1 MKVFVSPFPFRD
13 RILIHDDASEP
24 KIDKNKNYQLV
35 FTTGDVT
42 LKIFKLF
49 YLQNIESYFVIAN
62 MEYFLLKMRIFR
74 NLKFICWKNQKERDL
89 VPKGASMDKNQ
100 SVEKMKAKYCKIEK
114 HLGNKKDLGK
124 GIELSFQ
131 PKMLE
136 SIRSSLESSS
146 LYKSK
151 DMKCH
156 GVFKC
161 LENGR
166 LSLNDFKN
174 DEESQKTIK
183 SLIFAG
189 ILIKKDDSIHLN
201 EVLI

>member
-1 MKVFVSPFPFRD
+1 MKVYVSPFLFRD
-13 RILIHDDASEP
+13 RILVHDNANEP
-24 KIDKNKNYQLV
+24 TIDKNKSYQLV

-42 LKIFKLF
+42 LKMFKLF
-49 YLQNIESYFVIAN
+49 YLQNIESYFVVAN
-62 MEYFLLKMRIFR
+62 MEYFLLKMKIFR
-74 NLKFICWKNQKERDL
+74 NLKFIYWKNQKEHDP
-89 VPKGASMDKNQ
+89 VSKGAALGKDQ
-100 SVEKMKAKYCKIEK
+100 SVEKMKAKYCKVEK
-114 HLGNKKDLGK
+114 HLGNKKDLKK

-156 GVFKC
+156 DVFKC
-161 LENGR
+161 LENGK
-166 LSLNDFKN
+166 LSLNDFNN

-189 ILIKKDDSIHLN
+189 ILIKKDDTLHLN
-201 EVLI
+201 ELLI